1 MLKIENRLKKQ
12 KDFKNVFKNGKGF
25 KQGSLYL
32 KVQKNDLKSTRFGFI
47 VSKKFSKKAVERNRA
62 KRVLRE
68 IIKIKLPR
76 IKTGLDIVILVNP
89 ETEIDFE
96 KLQRTIK
103 NLFKK
108 AGLIQG

>member
-1 MLKIENRLKKQ
+1 MLALRNRLKRQ
-12 KDFKNVFKNGKGF
+12 RDFENVFKTGKGF
-25 KQGSLYL
+25 KQSSLYL
-32 KVQKNDLKSTRFGFI
+32 KFQKNDLESTRFGFI

-68 IIKIKLPR
+68 IIKIELPK

-96 KLQRTIK
+96 KLQKTI
-103 NLFKK
+103 NILFKK
-108 AGLIQG
+108 AGIL